1 MASIAPETLQ
11 RSRIVGEDTLPK
23 LLKRNYERYGDKKV
37 AMRKKDYG
45 LWKEYTWKDY
55 YQKVKHLS
63 LAMISLG
70 LEPGDKISILGDSDP
85 QWFWAEL
92 AAQAAGAAVAGI
104 FSDSLPPEV
113 QYIAAHSDSKILVI
127 QDQEQ
132 VDKVLQ
138 MKEELPLL
146 KKVIY
151 WDPKGL
157 MTYDEPLLM
166 SFEQA
171 IELGKKYEESHPG
184 LFEQRVE
191 QGKGEDVAL
200 ILYTSGTTGLP
211 KGAITTYQNLLQWAT
226 WHLRVNP
233 TLDENTDTVCFLL
246 PGWNAEQVSNFT
258 PALMLGYTQ
267 NYPEAA
273 ETLQENIRE
282 IAPHYVLNA
291 SRMWESISSTILAK
305 VDDASFLK
313 RFLYHLFLP
322 VGYKV
327 ADLYFEG
334 KKPTYFW
341 RALYGVAYLLVFRA
355 LRDKFGFSRVKV
367 AQTGG
372 AILGPDIFRFFHAI
386 GIRLKQGFGLT
397 EIGFFAGHTDEDISP
412 YTWGKT
418 IPEAGIRISEE
429 GEVLARID
437 ASFKGYYKD
446 PEATAKVFRDGW
458 LHTGDSAYI
467 DEQGNFIFIDRLSD
481 LVELADGTKFSPQY
495 IESRLKFSP
504 YIKEAIVLGG
514 RDRAFVGAVINIDFQ
529 NVGNWAERRRIAYT
543 TFADLSQKPQVYAVI
558 RKDVA
563 RVNKTLPEKARIKK
577 FALLHKEF
585 DPDEAELTR
594 TRKLRRSFMEQRYS
608 DLVEAIYSDK
618 EAVVV
623 QAKVRYRDGRESV
636 VATKIGI
643 NTVD

>member
-1 MASIAPETLQ
+1 MVEP
-11 RSRIVGEDTLPK
+11 DTLPK
-23 LLKRNYERYGDKKV
+23 LLRRNYEKFGDRKV

-45 LWKEYTWKDY
+45 IWNEYTWKDY
-55 YQKVKHLS
+55 YNKVKHFSQGLV
-63 LAMISLG
+63 SLG
-70 LEPGDKISILGDSDP
+70 LEPADKISIIGDSDP

-92 AAQAAGAAVAGI
+92 AGQAAGASVTGI
-104 FSDSLPPEV
+104 FSDSLPAEV
-113 QYIAAHSDSKILVI
+113 KYIAVHSDSKILVV

-138 MKEELPLL
+138 LKGELPLV

-157 MTYDEPLLM
+157 RNYDDPLLM
-166 SFEQA
+166 SFEQVL
-171 IELGKKYEESHPG
+171 ELGKKYEEAHPG
-184 LFEQRVE
+184 FFEQRME
-191 QGKGEDVAL
+191 QGKGEDIAL
-200 ILYTSGTTGLP
+200 ILYTSGTTGVP
-211 KGAITTYQNLLQWAT
+211 KGAITTHENLLKWAT
-226 WHLRVNP
+226 WHLRTNP
-233 TLDENTDTVCFLL
+233 RLDENTEIVCFLL
-246 PGWNAEQVSNFT
+246 PGWNAEQVTDFT
-258 PALMLGYTQ
+258 PALMLGATQ
-267 NYPEAA
+267 NFPEAA

-291 SRMWESISSTILAK
+291 SRVWEGISSTIQAK
-305 VDDASFLK
+305 IDDTTFLK
-313 RFLYHLFLP
+313 RFTYHLFLP
-322 VGYKV
+322 VGYKI

-334 KKPTYFW
+334 KKPNYFW
-341 RALYGVAYLLVFRA
+341 RALYGVAYLMVFRP
-355 LRDKFGFSRVKV
+355 LKDKFGFSRVKV

-372 AILGPDIFRFFHAI
+372 SILGPDIFRFFHAI

-397 EIGFFAGHTDEDISP
+397 EIGFFAGHSESDINP

-418 IPEAGIRISEE
+418 VPEAGIRISEE

-446 PEATAKVFRDGW
+446 PEATAKVFRDGS

-467 DEQGNFIFIDRLSD
+467 DEKGNFIFIDRLSD
-481 LVELADGTKFSPQY
+481 LLALADGTKFSPQY

-514 RDRAFVGAVINIDFQ
+514 QDRAFVAGVINIDFQ
-529 NVGNWAERRRIAYT
+529 NVGNWAERKRIPYT
-543 TFADLSQKPQVYAVI
+543 TYTDLSQKPQVHALI
-558 RKDVA
+558 RKDVE

-594 TRKLRRSFMEQRYS
+594 TRKLRRTFMEQRYKE
-608 DLVEAIYSDK
+608 LVDAIYGGQ
-618 EAVVV
+618 EALVV
-623 QAKVRYRDGRESV
+623 QAKVRYRDGREG
-636 VATKIGI
+636 TITTQIGI
-643 NTVD
+643 NTLS